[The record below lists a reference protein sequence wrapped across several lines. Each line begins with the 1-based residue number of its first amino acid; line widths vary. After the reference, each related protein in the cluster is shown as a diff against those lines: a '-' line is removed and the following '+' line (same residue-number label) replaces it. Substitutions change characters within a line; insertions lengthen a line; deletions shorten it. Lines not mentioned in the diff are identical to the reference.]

1 MMTKLTLKDIN
12 NYIRKIRLNFENAY
26 SLEQGDSIFLTANW
40 FEILNKYPKEICDQ
54 AVNNALAKAQYAPRI
69 GDIVREIEILLNNNH
84 KTDEELW
91 AELMEIKF
99 EVYDL
104 SRDLRYP
111 QHYENVH
118 NKIKTIYD
126 NLSEELKLFLVS
138 TSELVRFSEIPDEEI
153 HYERSLFFKR
163 MPILRQH
170 TENKKKAEEF
180 LLSIENHKKIGDGK
194 KN

>member
-1 MMTKLTLKDIN
+1 MSKIKKEDVA
-12 NYIRKIRLNFENAY
+12 NYILKIRLNFENAY
-26 SLEQGDSIFLTANW
+26 VLEKNDSILLTTNW

-69 GDIVREIEILLNNNH
+69 GDIVKEIKILLNNNH

-91 AELMEIKF
+91 AELMDIKF

-111 QHYENVH
+111 QHFESVH
-118 NKIKTIYD
+118 KKIKSIYD
-126 NLSEELKLFLVS
+126 NLSEELKLFIVS
-138 TSELVRFSEIPDEEI
+138 TSELVRFSELSNEDIP
-153 HYERSLFFKR
+153 YERTLFFKR

-180 LLSIENHKKIGDGK
+180 LSSIDYHKKIGDVK